1 MKIDLLS
8 LHEIAFNLNES
19 RRQVERFNGER
30 SDYAASVWLGFRN
43 QLFDAKYLLGR
54 IKNDD
59 NRY

>member
-1 MKIDLLS
+1 MKIDLLT

-19 RRQVERFNGER
+19 RKIVERFNEEK
-30 SDYAASVWLGFRN
+30 SEYAALVWLGFSA
-43 QLFDAKYLLGR
+43 QLSDAKYILGR